1 MRGIAESTTLQM
13 AKVRALRAR
22 ASLTAARVSAVS
34 PLWEMPTTRS
44 LDPTTG
50 SR

>member
-1 MRGIAESTTLQM
+1 MAASTTLEI
-13 AKVRALRAR
+13 ASTRAPRAL

-34 PLWEMPTTRS
+34 PLCEMAMTRS
-44 LDPTTG
+44 SGPTTG